1 MNFKTGFIA
10 LALMGLASV
19 VAVGCG
25 GSVCDDAAEV
35 CGVSDGAEDGA
46 EAECTGDAE
55 CISQCIVDNDSCD
68 LTATEGPLFDCFQ
81 ACVGG

>member
-35 CGVSDGAEDGA
+35 CGVEDGG
-46 EAECTGDAE
+46 EDGGECTGQAE
-55 CISQCIVDNDSCD
+55 CVAQCIVDNDSCD
-68 LTATEGPLFDCFQ
+68 PIGNADLATCITDC
-81 ACVGG
+81 AA

>member
-35 CGVSDGAEDGA
+35 CGVEDGGEDGA
-46 EAECTGDAE
+46 DAECTGQAE
-55 CISQCIVDNDSCD
+55 CAAQCIVDNDSCD
-68 LTATEGPLFDCFQ
+68 ITNEALAECLTGCAG
-81 ACVGG
+81 

>member
-35 CGVSDGAEDGA
+35 CGVGDTEDGGDA
-46 EAECTGDAE
+46 EAECTGQAE
-55 CISQCIVDNDSCD
+55 CLSQCIVDNDSCD
-68 LTATEGPLFDCFQ
+68 LTGGNEALNECFA
-81 ACVGG
+81 ACSG

>member
-35 CGVSDGAEDGA
+35 CGTADAEDSG
-46 EAECTGDAE
+46 AECTGQVE
-55 CISQCIVDNDSCD
+55 CAANCIVDNDSCD
-68 LTATEGPLFDCFQ
+68 ISNEALVTCLTDC
-81 ACVGG
+81 AGA